1 MRRPTQRSGVKVER
15 RVGRER
21 MKMNTLFGMKVMTSA
36 LVRPVP
42 VLQLSPDFN
51 ACTDT
56 FKAEINQWLLEMF
69 GTQEVMYMIG
79 KDTLVLNQSMLAK
92 IKQSIP
98 NHWTAPNMK
107 LTG

>member
-1 MRRPTQRSGVKVER
+1 MKVER

-21 MKMNTLFGMKVMTSA
+21 MMMTTLFGMNVMTSA

-56 FKAEINQWLLEMF
+56 FKAEINRWLLEMF
-69 GTQEVMYMIG
+69 GTKEVMYVIG
-79 KDTLVLNQSMLAK
+79 KDTLVMNHAMLEK
-92 IKQSIP
+92 VKREIP
-98 NHWTAPNMK
+98 NHWTAPNVD
-107 LTG
+107 